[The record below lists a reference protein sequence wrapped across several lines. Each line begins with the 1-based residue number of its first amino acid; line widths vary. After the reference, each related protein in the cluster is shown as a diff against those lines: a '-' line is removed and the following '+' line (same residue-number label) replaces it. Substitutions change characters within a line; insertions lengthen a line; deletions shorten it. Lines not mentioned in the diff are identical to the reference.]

1 MSGVN
6 LALQLK
12 FFSMDEQQKDLM
24 PEKNSDENNF
34 SEESSPTELTLEQQF
49 NPQIS
54 PIIAAFIG
62 LIGGFF
68 LYQIVGGL
76 LTLIIFGLDIE
87 NAPVNGIRL
96 MTMAGQILFILL
108 PALVFTKLFYDNPAK
123 FLRIKMPDWREV
135 LLFTVGIAI
144 LTILLQNYLYIQNY
158 FIDMLAENIPLINTL
173 KDLLDRLNE
182 YVEKTYGSL
191 LKANNIFEAVLIV
204 FVVAVIP
211 ALSEEAMFRGFVQ
224 RSFEMKMKPFYAALV
239 TAIFFGANHFNP
251 YGLIPLIGLGLYFG
265 YAAYKSGSI
274 IIPVILHFLNN
285 FTAVMLYFIFGDDE
299 LISSTIKGSVE
310 LGSSFMMLIFMA
322 ILFSGVLF
330 ALNKYYSNPIKT

>member
-1 MSGVN
+1 
-6 LALQLK
+6 
-12 FFSMDEQQKDLM
+12 MDEQQKDLM
-24 PEKNSDENNF
+24 PEKDSSQNSF
-34 SEESSPTELTLEQQF
+34 SEESAPLQITPEQQF

-54 PIIAAFIG
+54 PIIAALIG
-62 LIGGFF
+62 LFGGFF

-76 LTLIIFGLDIE
+76 LTLLIFGLDIE

-108 PALVFTKLFYDNPAK
+108 PALVFTKLFYDNPIK
-123 FLRIKMPDWREV
+123 FLRIKMPNWKEV
-135 LLFTVGIAI
+135 LLFTIGIAI
-144 LTILLQNYLYIQNY
+144 LTVLLQNYLYIQNY
-158 FIDMLAENIPLINTL
+158 FFDLLAEKVPLINTL
-173 KDLLDRLNE
+173 KDLLDQLNE

-191 LKANNIFEAVLIV
+191 LKANNIYEAVLIV

-224 RSFEMKMKPFYAALV
+224 RSFEMKMKPFYAALI

-265 YAAYKSGSI
+265 FAAYKSGSI
-274 IIPVILHFLNN
+274 IIPIILHFLNN

-299 LISSTIKGSVE
+299 LISATVKGPVE
-310 LGSSFMMLIFMA
+310 LSSSLMMIIFMA
-322 ILFSGVLF
+322 ILFGGILF
-330 ALNKYYSNPIKT
+330 AINKFYSKPIRA